1 MVGIYSGSERLFY
14 PMAGGKWKFGPP
26 ENAKL
31 LRKLGGHEDIAVAM
45 RSPNQC
51 VLRYLMGFDNNALMP
66 MYSAEKSYDESTLR
80 QFRQEQEEL
89 DENIKLATDEGE
101 YDLAEKYKRKLKKL
115 KKELKKWTK
124 GDLITPYKARSLNE
138 GDPIK
143 PITHRLRQAGIRVIN
158 GLIRDGFE
166 DEAADLKDSYK
177 VGDKSVV
184 FYQFNSEFKW
194 ILAPIEKSCASRAP

>member
-66 MYSAEKSYDESTLR
+66 MYVCRQRLWDGYRPGLRES
-80 QFRQEQEEL
+80 FC
-89 DENIKLATDEGE
+89 
-101 YDLAEKYKRKLKKL
+101 
-115 KKELKKWTK
+115 
-124 GDLITPYKARSLNE
+124 S
-138 GDPIK
+138 
-143 PITHRLRQAGIRVIN
+143 
-158 GLIRDGFE
+158 
-166 DEAADLKDSYK
+166 S
-177 VGDKSVV
+177 
-184 FYQFNSEFKW
+184 
-194 ILAPIEKSCASRAP
+194 